1 MRQHGPSGGATH
13 GPQLPRR
20 IAHFDLD
27 TFFVAVARLDD
38 PTLVGRPVL
47 VGHDGARGV
56 VSSASYEARTFG
68 CRSAMPMAEAKR
80 RCPQAVIVPPRFDRY
95 APISRA
101 FHQVLRDTAP
111 LVDSVGIDEAYADLT
126 GLPDAYAAA
135 AHVRRRVR
143 DELGIAVSVCVAGS
157 RVTAKV
163 GSDRAK
169 PDGLIEVPVGEDA
182 AFLAPLPLRELP
194 MVGPRIGEQLL
205 ALGMHTIGDL
215 AALDARWLEHRF
227 GAAGAALSTRARG
240 IDDEPVHGEQR
251 TAKSIS
257 RETTFAADVTDHA
270 ELLRVLR
277 DQADLVG
284 GELRAIERRAR
295 TVTLKVRWPD
305 FTTLTRSV
313 TLDRATYGT
322 VQLFEA
328 AGALLDEVFR
338 TAGEYPVR
346 LIGLGSTNLIE
357 DAVQMGLDEAR
368 GDGPARD
375 ERADRAVDEI
385 RRRFGAS
392 AVQRGPAS
400 SRRRGP
406 RDDA

>member
-1 MRQHGPSGGATH
+1 MSER

-47 VGHDGARGV
+47 VGHDGPRGV

-101 FHQVLRDTAP
+101 FHQVLRETAP

-126 GLPDAYAAA
+126 GLPDARSAAEQ
-135 AHVRRRVR
+135 VRRRVR
-143 DELGIAVSVCVAGS
+143 DELGIAVSVCIAGS

-169 PDGLIEVPVGEDA
+169 PDGLLEVALGGDA
-182 AFLAPLPLRELP
+182 AFLAALPLRELP

-205 ALGMHTIGDL
+205 ALGVHTIGDL

-227 GAAGAALSTRARG
+227 GAAGAALSARARG

-251 TAKSIS
+251 VAKSVS
-257 RETTFAADVTDHA
+257 REITFAADVTDRA
-270 ELLRVLR
+270 ELVRVLR
-277 DQADLVG
+277 DHADLVG
-284 GELRAIERRAR
+284 GELRALERRAR

-305 FTTLTRSV
+305 FTTLTRST
-313 TLDRATYGT
+313 TLERATYGT
-322 VQLFEA
+322 AQLISA
-328 AGALLDEVFR
+328 AEALLDAVFR
-338 TAGEYPVR
+338 AEGVRPVR
-346 LIGLGSTNLIE
+346 LIGLGATNLVE
-357 DAVQMGLDEAR
+357 DGVQMALDEAR

-375 ERADRAVDEI
+375 ERADHAVDEI
-385 RRRFGAS
+385 RQRFGAA
-392 AVQRGPAS
+392 AVQRGPAHP
-400 SRRRGP
+400 RRRGL
-406 RDDA
+406 RDGA